1 MGDDHSRDASFG
13 AVKSAIDLS
22 KEEDEDDNAL
32 LLSVARAFY
41 NTDSISFG
49 VSKVSDRSSFGASK
63 SKPAYDDNNND
74 DEEGD
79 DDDDDDILRSVE
91 KIYGGLDLTKATGLS
106 LPNLDKVHQDG
117 NQEVY
122 GGPGIKSAV
131 AGPKVGSAANGTSL
145 QGLTSSLLRPKF
157 NLCLL
162 IPIFDS
168 YLSHGSKFSVFV
180 IFGVLNSH
188 F

>member
-1 MGDDHSRDASFG
+1 VGDDHSRDASFG
-13 AVKSAIDLS
+13 AEKPAIDLS
-22 KEEDEDDNAL
+22 KEDDNAL

-63 SKPAYDDNNND
+63 SKPAYNDDNNDD
-74 DEEGD
+74 DEGDDD

-145 QGLTSSLLRPKF
+145 QGLTSSLLLPKF
-157 NLCLL
+157 NPCL
-162 IPIFDS
+162 
-168 YLSHGSKFSVFV
+168 
-180 IFGVLNSH
+180 
-188 F
+188 

>member
-1 MGDDHSRDASFG
+1 VGDDHSRDASFG
-13 AVKSAIDLS
+13 AVKPAIDLS

-49 VSKVSDRSSFGASK
+49 ASKVSDRLSFGASK
-63 SKPAYDDNNND
+63 SKPACNDDNND
-74 DEEGD
+74 DDD

-122 GGPGIKSAV
+122 GGPGIKTAV
-131 AGPKVGSAANGTSL
+131 AGPEVGSAANGTSL
-145 QGLTSSLLRPKF
+145 QGLTSSLLLLKF
-157 NLCLL
+157 NPCL
-162 IPIFDS
+162 
-168 YLSHGSKFSVFV
+168 
-180 IFGVLNSH
+180 
-188 F
+188 

>member
-13 AVKSAIDLS
+13 GVKSAIDLS

-41 NTDSISFG
+41 NTDSISFD

-74 DEEGD
+74 DEEGDDD

-145 QGLTSSLLRPKF
+145 QGLTSSLLLPKF
-157 NLCLL
+157 NLCL
-162 IPIFDS
+162 
-168 YLSHGSKFSVFV
+168 
-180 IFGVLNSH
+180 
-188 F
+188 

>member
-13 AVKSAIDLS
+13 AEKPAIDLS
-22 KEEDEDDNAL
+22 KEDDNAL

-63 SKPAYDDNNND
+63 SKPAYNDDNNDD
-74 DEEGD
+74 DEGDDD

-145 QGLTSSLLRPKF
+145 QGLTSSLLLPKF
-157 NLCLL
+157 NPCL
-162 IPIFDS
+162 
-168 YLSHGSKFSVFV
+168 
-180 IFGVLNSH
+180 
-188 F
+188 